1 MMPQLPRQAI
11 LDAVHQ
17 LPTDEQVALAQE
29 ILKAVQNDGR
39 REPPPAP
46 TGGSA
51 ASLRGIART
60 DTPLDDERL
69 LEESRQERFG

>member
-1 MMPQLPRQAI
+1 MPHMTRQAI

-17 LPTDEQVALAQE
+17 LPPEEQVALAQE
-29 ILKAVQNDGR
+29 ILETAPPDAR

-51 ASLRGIART
+51 ARLRGIAKTARPLN
-60 DTPLDDERL
+60 DQQLLDD
-69 LEESRQERFG
+69 SRQERYG